1 MTKIIINI
9 SKGNT
14 INPILEIFRKFI
26 ARLIVMLTMRI
37 NEFTRLLMK
46 APISCNVKR
55 NQAIKI

>member
-14 INPILEIFRKFI
+14 INPIVENFREFI
-26 ARLIVMLTMRI
+26 AILIVMLTMKI

-46 APISCNVKR
+46 ASFSFLFFAKK
-55 NQAIKI
+55 AM